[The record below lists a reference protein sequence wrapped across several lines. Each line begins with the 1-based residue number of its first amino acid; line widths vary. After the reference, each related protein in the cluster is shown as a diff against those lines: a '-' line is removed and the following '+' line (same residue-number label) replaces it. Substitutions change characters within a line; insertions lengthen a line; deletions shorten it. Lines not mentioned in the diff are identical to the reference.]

1 MNKSKA
7 ANYVHR
13 YQRMNGDI
21 DVIYRFLDTVEDCL
35 KPQGKKITLGFEHSK
50 YRQRGTISVVFYAM
64 MTF

>member
-13 YQRMNGDI
+13 YQRMNGDV

-35 KPQGKKITLGFEHSK
+35 KPQEKKLPLALSTAHIDKEEQLVSFFM
-50 YRQRGTISVVFYAM
+50 R
-64 MTF
+64 